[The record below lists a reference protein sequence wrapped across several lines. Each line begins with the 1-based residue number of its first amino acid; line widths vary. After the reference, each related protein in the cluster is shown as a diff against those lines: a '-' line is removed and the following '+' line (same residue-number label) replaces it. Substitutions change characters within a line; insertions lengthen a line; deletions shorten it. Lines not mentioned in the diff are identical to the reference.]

1 LIKTFALI
9 IFTLA
14 ISTSFAC
21 GQTQTEEQ
29 ALQQL
34 RNLTKDGKLP
44 SESAI
49 QQIESRFGNTRIGA
63 LAKILRA
70 RVRFENQDGIG
81 SANILNSPVFKQKT
95 TVGDYA
101 LWLRGKSLM
110 AAGRFAEAISA
121 FQQLTVE
128 FPNSLRYC
136 DAKLLWAESAI
147 NAAQGQN
154 IAPILADLTAKND
167 VSAFVL
173 LAKAAEASGNQ
184 NDAILNYRKIFFYG
198 AGSIEAK
205 DSETK
210 LTGLM
215 QNLLPQNQEEAMIR
229 VDKLIER
236 KNYVEAEKAFIDV
249 NSQTASLPANQ
260 LKKLNV
266 YSNLRKMAEAQM
278 IFNQISASA
287 KEKEEAY
294 FQLARGYANAKLWS
308 NARQVADEM
317 RRVLPNSK
325 TTPKTFVAIGMIARD
340 AKNKVEETYFLQTA
354 LSAFPTAI
362 DVAQAQF
369 ELAWLQHESKNYQ
382 ASSQQLIDHLARFA
396 DKDTTY
402 RGRAGYWSA
411 RDSQLAGKIA
421 EACALYDGMLARYEA
436 NWYGY
441 LASQRMISLKSS
453 GQCKTTT
460 PTNQAVS
467 QAVAN
472 LKKVTVYPE
481 TSTAKEQERLTRADD
496 LSIIGLFDWATDE
509 LKEAAKTAPNS
520 PKVNFTLATLH
531 RRRDDNT
538 SALLALAK
546 SYPDYSQMKPEE
558 MSREEW
564 DIFYPLTNWDSIK
577 LWATNRRLD
586 PYQVAGLIRQ
596 ESVFTVRAK
605 SGANA
610 FGLMQLLLPTA
621 RSTAKKYGAVSPASA
636 EDLYNPALN
645 IEIGTAFMKDQLDK
659 YGRIEYLGVA
669 YNAGPG
675 RVTQWMNSIPTFEMD
690 EWVEQIPFKETKG
703 YVQGITR
710 NRMQYTRLYDMN
722 GNFKPNVGTRPLR
735 AEIDSKPR
743 EQLAI
748 EFPDMILPTGNE
760 VVADE

>member
-1 LIKTFALI
+1 LIKKFALI

-44 SESAI
+44 SESAV
-49 QQIESRFGNTRIGA
+49 QQIESRFGNTRLGA
-63 LAKILRA
+63 LAKLLRA
-70 RVRFENQDGIG
+70 RIRLENQDGIG
-81 SANILNSPVFKQKT
+81 SANILNSPAFKQKT
-95 TVGDYA
+95 AVGDYA
-101 LWLRGKSLM
+101 LWLRGKSFM

-128 FPNSLRYC
+128 FPNSLRYR

-147 NAAQGQN
+147 NAAENQN
-154 IAPILADLTAKND
+154 VAPILSDLIAKND

-173 LAKAAEASGNQ
+173 LAKSAEAGGNQ
-184 NDAILNYRKIFFYG
+184 NDAIANYRKIFFYG
-198 AGSIEAK
+198 AGSTEAK
-205 DSETK
+205 DAETK
-210 LTGLM
+210 LTALM
-215 QNLLPQNQEEAMIR
+215 QNLLPQTQEEAMIR
-229 VDKLIER
+229 VDKLVEK
-236 KNYVEAEKAFIDV
+236 KNFVDAEKAFFNI
-249 NSQTASLPANQ
+249 NFQTASLSANQ
-260 LKKLNV
+260 LKKLIV
-266 YSNLRKMAEAQM
+266 YSNLRKMSEAQM
-278 IFNQISASA
+278 VFNQIPAAA

-294 FQLARGYANAKLWS
+294 AQLARGYANARLWS

-317 RRVLPNSK
+317 RRVLPSSK
-325 TTPKTFVAIGMIARD
+325 ATPKTFIAVGMIARD
-340 AKNKVEETYFLQTA
+340 AKNKVEETYFFQTA

-382 ASSQQLIDHLARFA
+382 ASSQQLTDHLARYA

-421 EACALYDGMLARYEA
+421 EACALYDGILARYEA

-460 PTNQAVS
+460 PPNQVIS

-481 TSTAKEQERLTRADD
+481 TATAKEQERLVRADD

-558 MSREEW
+558 LSREEW

-577 LWATNRRLD
+577 LWSTNRGLD

-596 ESVFTVRAK
+596 ESVFTVRVK
-605 SGANA
+605 SHANA
-610 FGLMQLLLPTA
+610 YGLMQLLLPTA

-710 NRMQYTRLYDMN
+710 NRMQYTRLYDLN

-743 EQLAI
+743 EQLAQ
-748 EFPDMILPTGNE
+748 EFPEMILPIGNE
-760 VVADE
+760 VIADE